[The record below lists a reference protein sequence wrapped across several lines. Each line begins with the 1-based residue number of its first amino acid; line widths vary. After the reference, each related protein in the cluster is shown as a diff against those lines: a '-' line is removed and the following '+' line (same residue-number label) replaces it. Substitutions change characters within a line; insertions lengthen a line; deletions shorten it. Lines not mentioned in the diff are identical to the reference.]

1 MDDQDDKK
9 QQEQHSEKARPFDL
23 EKSEPAS
30 QAVHVFRQPRESQQ
44 SLAAA
49 QAAAQAAREEAAQR
63 AEAARL
69 AEAARQ
75 AEVARQS
82 EAARQEEILRRAEAA
97 RQEELARQEEDAR
110 LLEAT
115 REQAALQKREGLEEE
130 PGQRERYGEYGEYDA
145 YGDDNSEYDAVDAEP
160 AVTAASARNEA
171 AGTAASVR
179 NEAAGMAGAAGAGAG
194 AGAGSGAAAKSAA
207 AGAANKLLQN
217 VSGSVKQIDMQVLL
231 KLLKNPLEGLNLN
244 PAKDLSYGI
253 IGIVSAI
260 IGFLLFGLLTGSA
273 IQLFFGYGVSDL
285 LREGS
290 GMSAALFGKI
300 LLLSLISTI
309 AFLGSLWGISLWRA
323 TQRLTLR
330 AFITS
335 IGAMQLASGS
345 GFLIAGVVSLIS
357 FKLGLFVM
365 AAALLSTLGISL
377 VGASVASQVTKEKLW
392 SYIVLSVCA
401 YLLLFGLFG
410 DLIL

>member
-1 MDDQDDKK
+1 MDEQDDYKK
-9 QQEQHSEKARPFDL
+9 QAQDLDNSQPFDL
-23 EKSEPAS
+23 EKSEPAN
-30 QAVHVFRQPRESQQ
+30 QTVHVFRQPRESQQ
-44 SLAAA
+44 SQAAA
-49 QAAAQAAREEAAQR
+49 HAAAQAAREEAAQR
-63 AEAARL
+63 AEAARQAEAERQ
-69 AEAARQ
+69 AEAAR
-75 AEVARQS
+75 RS
-82 EAARQEEILRRAEAA
+82 EAARQEEVLRRRAEAS
-97 RQEELARQEEDAR
+97 RQEEIARQEEDAR
-110 LLEAT
+110 LLGAT
-115 REQAALQKREGLEEE
+115 REQAALQERTVLEEE
-130 PGQRERYGEYGEYDA
+130 PGQQKHYGQYGEYGEYD
-145 YGDDNSEYDAVDAEP
+145 DDNSEYDAATDAEP
-160 AVTAASARNEA
+160 AVAAAPARNEA
-171 AGTAASVR
+171 AGTAASGR
-179 NEAAGMAGAAGAGAG
+179 NEAAGMAGAAGAGAS
-194 AGAGSGAAAKSAA
+194 AGTKSGAA
-207 AGAANKLLQN
+207 GVANKLLQN
-217 VSGSVKQIDMQVLL
+217 VSGSVKQIDTQILL

-273 IQLFFGYGVSDL
+273 IRLFFGYGASDL

-300 LLLSLISTI
+300 LLLSLISII

-323 TQRLTLR
+323 TQRLTLS

-335 IGAMQLASGS
+335 IGAMQLFAGA

-357 FKLGLFVM
+357 FKLGFFVM
-365 AAALLSTLGISL
+365 AATLLSTLGISL

-401 YLLLFGLFG
+401 YLLLFGLFA

>member
-1 MDDQDDKK
+1 M
-9 QQEQHSEKARPFDL
+9 
-23 EKSEPAS
+23 
-30 QAVHVFRQPRESQQ
+30 
-44 SLAAA
+44 
-49 QAAAQAAREEAAQR
+49 
-63 AEAARL
+63 
-69 AEAARQ
+69 
-75 AEVARQS
+75 
-82 EAARQEEILRRAEAA
+82 
-97 RQEELARQEEDAR
+97 
-110 LLEAT
+110 LEAT
-115 REQAALQKREGLEEE
+115 REQSALQEHAILGEE
-130 PGQRERYGEYGEYDA
+130 PEQRDRYGEYGEYGE
-145 YGDDNSEYDAVDAEP
+145 YGNDNSEYDAAADAET
-160 AVTAASARNEA
+160 AGAAAS
-171 AGTAASVR
+171 SR

-194 AGAGSGAAAKSAA
+194 AGTGASAGAKSGAAEV
-207 AGAANKLLQN
+207 ANKLLQN
-217 VSGSVKQIDMQVLL
+217 VSGSFKQIDMQILL

-244 PAKDLSYGI
+244 PAKDLNYGI

-273 IQLFFGYGVSDL
+273 IPLFFGYGVSDL

-290 GMSAALFGKI
+290 SMSAALFGKI

-323 TQRLTLR
+323 TQRLTIR

-335 IGAMQLASGS
+335 IGAMQLASGA

-357 FKLGLFVM
+357 FKLGFFVM

-392 SYIVLSVCA
+392 SYIALSVCA
-401 YLLLFGLFG
+401 YLLLFGLFA